1 MKEENSQQE
10 NLSKDDNVIV
20 LNDEDGNDIKFD
32 FLDLIEYDGDEFV
45 VLLPSDENADE
56 VVILKVED
64 GETEDTESYV
74 SVDDDLVLN
83 NVFSIFK
90 ERFKEEFHFCESNE

>member
-1 MKEENSQQE
+1 M
-10 NLSKDDNVIV
+10 
-20 LNDEDGNDIKFD
+20 
-32 FLDLIEYDGDEFV
+32 
-45 VLLPSDENADE
+45 LPSDENADE

-90 ERFKEEFHFCESNE
+90 ERFKEEFYFCESNE